1 MNKNKIIGLLG
12 GMGPYASAY
21 FYKLLLDKSRDFY
34 GAKNNNDYPEILV
47 DSVPIPDFISDTRNL
62 KKAREILSER
72 VKKMNNYG
80 VNVLGM
86 TCNTA
91 HILYKDLAKLSE
103 VEFVSIIDAV
113 SEKVSDLDLKR
124 VGLLATQTT
133 IFQGLYHEALSKTGI
148 FCVNTDLRTQLLH
161 EKIIRNVIAGKEVQI
176 KQLVNQ
182 VEKFIKR
189 ENLEGIILGCTE
201 MPLIF
206 PKERF
211 VNVIDCLDVLAN
223 KLLKKYYNQ

>member
-1 MNKNKIIGLLG
+1 MKNNKIIGVIG

-34 GAKNNNDYPEILV
+34 GAKNNNDYPEILI
-47 DSVPIPDFISDTRNL
+47 DSIPVPDFISDTKNL
-62 KKAREILSER
+62 EKARGILSER
-72 VKKMNNYG
+72 MKRMNDYG
-80 VNVLGM
+80 VSVIGM

-103 VEFVSIIDAV
+103 VGFVSIIDAV
-113 SEKVSDLDLKR
+113 SEKVSDLGLKK

-133 IFQGLYHEALSKTGI
+133 IFQGLYREALSKTEI

-161 EKIIRNVIAGKEVQI
+161 EKIIRNVIAGKEVQT
-176 KQLVNQ
+176 KQLINQ

-211 VNVIDCLDVLAN
+211 VNVIDCLDVLAS
-223 KLLKKYYNQ
+223 KLLEKYYN